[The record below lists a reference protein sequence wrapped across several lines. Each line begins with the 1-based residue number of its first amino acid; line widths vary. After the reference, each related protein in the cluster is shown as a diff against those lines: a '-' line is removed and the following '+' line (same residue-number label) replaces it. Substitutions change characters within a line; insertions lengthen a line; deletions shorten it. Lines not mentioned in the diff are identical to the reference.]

1 MVVSLALMVV
11 DHRQNHL
18 EGIRAVL
25 SVALSPLDV
34 IINLP
39 RTTGDWISE
48 TFSTRSNLL
57 RQNRALKK
65 ENLLLQVRQQK
76 LDSLKA
82 ENMRLRNLLDSA
94 FKIRD
99 RVLIAEVIAVDLDP
113 YRHQVLINKG
123 SSSGIFQGQ
132 PVLDASAVMGQVT
145 HINPFSSTVL
155 LITDA
160 SHGLPVQVNRNGL
173 RTVALGTGHI
183 DRLEL
188 PHLPNNADI
197 KVGDLLVTSGLGGR
211 FPPGYPVA
219 EVTAVTRNP
228 GQPFASVL
236 AQPKAK
242 LDQAREALLVWTLD
256 SVQSYAPPE
265 SATQEA
271 TESDKEEPPL

>member
-1 MVVSLALMVV
+1 MAV

-18 EGIRAVL
+18 EGIRAIL
-25 SVALSPLDV
+25 SIALSPFHV
-34 IINLP
+34 VTNLP
-39 RTTGDWISE
+39 RSTSKWVSE
-48 TFSTRSNLL
+48 TFASLSSLQQQNQDL
-57 RQNRALKK
+57 RK
-65 ENLLLQVRQQK
+65 ENLLLQVQQQK
-76 LDSLKA
+76 LDSLKT

-94 FKIRD
+94 FKIGD
-99 RVLIAEVIAVDLDP
+99 RVLIAELIAVDLDP
-113 YRHQVLINKG
+113 YRHQVLVNKG
-123 SSSGIFQGQ
+123 GNSGIFQGQ
-132 PVLDASAVMGQVT
+132 PALDASAVMGQVT
-145 HINPFSSTVL
+145 HVNPLSSTVL

-183 DRLEL
+183 DKLEL

-197 KVGDLLVTSGLGGR
+197 EVGDLLVTSGLGGR

-242 LDQAREALLVWTLD
+242 LDQARETMLVWTLD
-256 SVQSYAPPE
+256 NPQEQSLPEE
-265 SATQEA
+265 SAGETGSAKQE
-271 TESDKEEPPL
+271 PGR

>member
-1 MVVSLALMVV
+1 MVV

-18 EGIRAVL
+18 EGIRSILA
-25 SVALSPLDV
+25 VALSPLNV

-39 RTTGDWISE
+39 RSTGEWISE
-48 TFSTRSNLL
+48 TFATRSMLQQ
-57 RQNRALKK
+57 QNQALKK

-76 LDSLKA
+76 LDSLRS

-94 FKIRD
+94 VKIKD

-123 SSSGIFQGQ
+123 SSSGIFIGQ
-132 PVLDASAVMGQVT
+132 PALDASAVMGQVT
-145 HINPFSSTVL
+145 HVNPFSSTVL

-160 SHGLPVQVNRNGL
+160 SHGLPVQVNRNGV
-173 RTVALGTGHI
+173 RTVALGTGQI

-197 KVGDLLVTSGLGGR
+197 EVGDLLVTSGLGGR

-219 EVTAVTRNP
+219 EVTSVTRNP
-228 GQPFASVL
+228 GQPFASIL

-242 LDQAREALLVWTLD
+242 LDQARETLLVWTLD
-256 SVQSYAPPE
+256 SIQGYEPPDDATKAPE
-265 SATQEA
+265 NNA
-271 TESDKEEPPL
+271 EEPQP